1 MIGLRGLELQAERA
15 LQAGRMSQ
23 TQTITKQQ
31 RLAALVRHLGTA
43 VPKRVPTGYVRSPG
57 AREHLLSVAVMQAQG
72 LLNTSGMKN
81 VGRLYASG
89 ADPDKH

>member
-31 RLAALVRHLGTA
+31 RLPALVRHLGTA
-43 VPKRVPTGYVRSPG
+43 VPKRVPTCQEQTQISTGQAG
-57 AREHLLSVAVMQAQG
+57 AVVQG
-72 LLNTSGMKN
+72 EGLACLM
-81 VGRLYASG
+81 
-89 ADPDKH
+89 PI